1 LATDII
7 ITKLNNVYARVDCD
21 RATSMEL
28 SERYTFEVPNARF
41 MNVVKMKMWDGKI
54 RLFNQKDR
62 TIYMGLVASV
72 IEYAKANGFSY
83 SYDDEKPLDILD
95 ANFERFLWDEKPSKV
110 PRDFQMTAFKMGI
123 RNKRHIFIS
132 PTASGKS
139 FMMYLTARYIN
150 KVFGKRV
157 LVIVPSTQLVAQLA
171 KEFTEYNNGKPLDIY
186 QIRDGADKENDHD
199 IVIATWQSIY
209 NQKSGWYKSF
219 SAVLGDE
226 VHTFKADCLKNIM
239 ERSNT
244 IFRLGYTGTLDGT
257 ETNELVLQGLFGAK
271 HQVTTYAELRRRGII
286 ADPKIN
292 VVVVKHP
299 DAARRALANMP
310 DKQTGKKRQAT
321 YAEEMTYLATCQER
335 NNMIVDLVS
344 TLKGN
349 VLILYAKVDKHIKPM
364 HKQLQERFG
373 EERTHL
379 IHGAIETDEREII
392 RAIVDNSRN
401 AILSASFQTFQAGIN
416 IVNIDHIIFA
426 ASTASVI
433 RLLQSI
439 GRGLRRSEDKKTLD
453 VWDFADDLRW
463 KSKENHTF
471 GHLLERI
478 NIYNREEFDYK
489 LYHRNIR

>member
-1 LATDII
+1 MAPDII

-21 RATSMEL
+21 RAISMEL
-28 SERYTFEVPNARF
+28 SDRYTFEVPNARF
-41 MNVVKMKMWDGKI
+41 MHIVKNKMWDGKI

-62 TIYMGLVASV
+62 TIYVGLVASV
-72 IEYAKANGFSY
+72 IEYAKTNDFSY
-83 SYDDEKPLDILD
+83 HYEDEKPLDISD
-95 ANFERFLWDEKPSKV
+95 ATFERFLWDEKPSKV
-110 PRDFQMTAFKMGI
+110 PRDFQMAAFKMGI
-123 RNKRHIFIS
+123 RDKRHIFIS

-150 KVFGKRV
+150 KMFGKRV

-171 KEFTEYNNGKPLDIY
+171 KEFVSYNNGQPLDIY

-209 NQKSGWYKSF
+209 NQKSGWYKPF

-244 IFRLGYTGTLDGT
+244 IFRLGYTGTLDGS
-257 ETNELVLQGLFGAK
+257 ETNQLVLQGLFGAI
-271 HQVTTYAELRRRGII
+271 HQVTTYSELRRRGII

-292 VVVVKHP
+292 VILVKHP
-299 DAARRALANMP
+299 DAARRALANIK
-310 DKQTGKKRQAT
+310 DKASGKSRKAT
-321 YAEEMTYLATCQER
+321 YAEEMSYLATCQER
-335 NNMIVDLVS
+335 NNMIADLVS

-349 VLILYAKVDKHIKPM
+349 TLILYAKVDKHIKPM
-364 HKQLQERFG
+364 HEQLQARFG
-373 EERTHL
+373 LERTHL
-379 IHGAIETDEREII
+379 IHGAIETEEREII
-392 RAIVDNSRN
+392 REIVDNSKN

-416 IVNIDHIIFA
+416 IVNIDNIIFA
-426 ASTASVI
+426 APTASII

-439 GRGLRRSEDKKTLD
+439 GRGLRRSEDKTKLN
-453 VWDFADDLRW
+453 VFDFADDLRW

-471 GHLLERI
+471 DHLLERI